1 MFNYVFLV
9 LSFYPSLTANYIFL
23 SRGIATQSGIVAS
36 FTAVEE
42 DHDWTAYARG
52 LVLMLGLSRFSSQL
66 QGLGQFDIVSGG
78 RGDTSS
84 WSKILLGWINDSQVQ
99 SFATPPIG
107 HIVALHASG
116 GDGTGTLALS
126 IGPSGGTYLI
136 EARES
141 AAYDRNNLPSYGVVV
156 IYAPADNSS
165 LQVKTILQPDSA
177 GTAVFLDTSSDFSVI
192 VLNQTQVGFRLLV
205 GAVRDGREAQ
215 RALYAIAN
223 GKDAIQRAE
232 VDNRIEGLDLAR
244 RLLVTARALLTIGR
258 FSDAEPLAISAATT
272 ANSAAVPPDYSTS
285 LSLINEAERLK
296 GQSPDLVSGQG
307 RRLVA
312 LANDRLDAAKQAFV
326 DRNFTLAKQ
335 FAQNAIDLFNNAKQV
350 DLTER
355 ILGWL
360 RDLALLISIA
370 VFAYALR
377 YQLKS
382 G

>member
-1 MFNYVFLV
+1 M
-9 LSFYPSLTANYIFL
+9 
-23 SRGIATQSGIVAS
+23 
-36 FTAVEE
+36 
-42 DHDWTAYARG
+42 
-52 LVLMLGLSRFSSQL
+52 
-66 QGLGQFDIVSGG
+66 
-78 RGDTSS
+78 
-84 WSKILLGWINDSQVQ
+84 
-99 SFATPPIG
+99 
-107 HIVALHASG
+107 
-116 GDGTGTLALS
+116 
-126 IGPSGGTYLI
+126 
-136 EARES
+136 
-141 AAYDRNNLPSYGVVV
+141 
-156 IYAPADNSS
+156 
-165 LQVKTILQPDSA
+165 
-177 GTAVFLDTSSDFSVI
+177 
-192 VLNQTQVGFRLLV
+192 LV